1 MVLSLLTTRK
11 KHGMKNIAI
20 FCLLLAAVG
29 CKTQKNLEK
38 SQMDTN
44 TKTMLTAT
52 LGKINAPSDPVTIKS
67 VRMEGNKLFLAIQY
81 SGGCEIHSFQCIGS
95 PVIAKSLPP
104 IRSVQLVHTANGD
117 ACKKLIEQTLEID
130 ISALAY
136 KQEAESKIFL
146 NLEGWAERIIYTFE

>member
-1 MVLSLLTTRK
+1 
-11 KHGMKNIAI
+11 MKNIVI
-20 FCLLLAAVG
+20 FCLLLATVG

-44 TKTMLTAT
+44 TKTMLTAVI
-52 LGKINAPSDPVTIKS
+52 GKISTPSDPVTIKS
-67 VRMEGNKLFLAIQY
+67 VRMEGNKLILTVQY
-81 SGGCEIHSFQCIGS
+81 SGGCENHSFQCIGS

-104 IRSVQLVHTANGD
+104 IRAVQLVHTANGD

-146 NLEGWAERIIYTFE
+146 NLEGWAERIVYTFE

>member
-1 MVLSLLTTRK
+1 
-11 KHGMKNIAI
+11 MKNIVI
-20 FCLLLAAVG
+20 FCLLLATVG
-29 CKTQKNLEK
+29 CKTQKNLQK

-44 TKTMLTAT
+44 TKTMLTAVI
-52 LGKINAPSDPVTIKS
+52 GKINAPSDPVTIKS
-67 VRMEGNKLFLAIQY
+67 VRMEGNKLILTVQY
-81 SGGCEIHSFQCIGS
+81 SGGCENHSFQCIGS

-104 IRSVQLVHTANGD
+104 IRSIQLVHTANGD

-146 NLEGWAERIIYTFE
+146 NLEGWAEQIAYIFE

>member
-1 MVLSLLTTRK
+1 
-11 KHGMKNIAI
+11 MKNIVI
-20 FCLLLAAVG
+20 FCLLLATVG

-38 SQMDTN
+38 SQIDTN
-44 TKTMLTAT
+44 SKTMLTAE

-67 VRMEGNKLFLAIQY
+67 VRMEGNKLILAVQY
-81 SGGCEIHSFQCIGS
+81 SGGCENHSFQCIGS

-104 IRSVQLVHTANGD
+104 IRSIQLVHTANGD

-146 NLEGWAERIIYTFE
+146 NLEGWAERIVYTFE

>member
-1 MVLSLLTTRK
+1 
-11 KHGMKNIAI
+11 MKNIVI

-29 CKTQKNLEK
+29 CKTQKNLKK
-38 SQMDTN
+38 SQIDPN

-52 LGKINAPSDPVTIKS
+52 LGKINAPSDAVTIKS
-67 VRMEGNKLFLAIQY
+67 VRVEGNKLFLVVQY
-81 SGGCEIHSFQCIGS
+81 SGGCDKHTFQCIGS
-95 PVIAKSLPP
+95 PAIAKSLPP
-104 IRSVQLVHTANGD
+104 IRAVQLVHTANGD

-146 NLEGWAERIIYTFE
+146 NLEGWAERIAYTFE

>member
-1 MVLSLLTTRK
+1 
-11 KHGMKNIAI
+11 MKNIVI
-20 FCLLLAAVG
+20 FCLLLATVG
-29 CKTQKNLEK
+29 CKTQKNLQK

-44 TKTMLTAT
+44 TKTMLTAVI
-52 LGKINAPSDPVTIKS
+52 GKINAPSDPVTIKS
-67 VRMEGNKLFLAIQY
+67 VRMEGNKLILTVQY
-81 SGGCEIHSFQCIGS
+81 SGGCENHSFQCIGS

-104 IRSVQLVHTANGD
+104 IRSIQLVHTANGD

-146 NLEGWAERIIYTFE
+146 NLEGWADRIVYTFE

>member
-1 MVLSLLTTRK
+1 
-11 KHGMKNIAI
+11 MKNIVI
-20 FCLLLAAVG
+20 FCLLLATVG

-44 TKTMLTAT
+44 TKTMLTAVI
-52 LGKINAPSDPVTIKS
+52 GKISAPSDPVTIKS
-67 VRMEGNKLFLAIQY
+67 VRMEGNKLILTVQY
-81 SGGCEIHSFQCIGS
+81 SGGCENHSFQCIGS

-104 IRSVQLVHTANGD
+104 IRSIQLVHTANGD

-146 NLEGWAERIIYTFE
+146 NLEGWAERIVYTFE